1 MPGAKSSS
9 VQPGRVAAGKVMKLP
24 IELRQAIE
32 EETERP
38 SLQLLRAASES
49 LSRGYRASAIPA
61 ARLVSS
67 ENDRIAYLATRLPA
81 TYAAARRVAEEI
93 LARIP
98 GLEIESLLD
107 LGAGPGTASWA
118 CSESFQGL
126 RRMTLVER
134 DADFIE
140 LGKRLAR
147 HSSKAALRE
156 AQWRSMDLSLSDD
169 WPAHDAVFLTYVL
182 GEVPAPSLSL
192 IVGKGWA
199 RAEKV
204 IAIVE
209 PGTPAGFS
217 RVLAARQELISLG
230 AAIAAPCPH
239 QTDCPMSG
247 NDWCHFSAR
256 VERTSLHR
264 RAKHG
269 TLPYEDE
276 KYSYVVAARCE
287 VDRAPARVIRHP
299 AKLKGHVRLELCG
312 VRGLIKKTLPRK
324 NKEQYRTARKSE
336 WGSAWPFSDD

>member
-1 MPGAKSSS
+1 M
-9 VQPGRVAAGKVMKLP
+9 QLP

-32 EETERP
+32 EEASRP
-38 SLQLLRAASES
+38 SLELLQAASES
-49 LSRGYRASAIPA
+49 LSRGYRAAAIPK
-61 ARLVSS
+61 ARLISS

-118 CSESFQGL
+118 CSELFERLKQ
-126 RRMTLVER
+126 MTLVER

-147 HSSKAALRE
+147 HSPQAALRE
-156 AQWRSMDLSLSDD
+156 AHWRNLELSLLDD
-169 WPAHDAVFLTYVL
+169 CPRHDAVFLTYVA
-182 GEVPAPSLSL
+182 GEVSPASLSR
-192 IVGKGWA
+192 IVGNAWA
-199 RAEKV
+199 STEKV
-204 IAIVE
+204 LAIVE

-230 AAIAAPCPH
+230 AVIAAPCPH
-239 QTDCPMSG
+239 QADCPMSG
-247 NDWCHFSAR
+247 SDWCHFSAR

-264 RAKHG
+264 RTKHG

-276 KYSYVVAARCE
+276 KYSYAVAARCE
-287 VDRAPARVIRHP
+287 VARAPARVIRHP
-299 AKLKGHVRLELCG
+299 AKLKGHVRLDLCTVG
-312 VRGLIKKTLPRK
+312 GLDKKTIARK
-324 NKEQYRTARKSE
+324 NKEQYRAARKSE
-336 WGSAWPFSDD
+336 WGSAWPFSDDRPSTS